1 MMKVT
6 LNVNGQEKTFSEQ
19 ELVEILETF
28 FQNETGT
35 NRENATEMLVKTPTE
50 GEWFEVN
57 IQTINQELFKDKRAD
72 RDQEK
77 TRQLILEAFEEV
89 KKDPEKYGR
98 KFRTMMPKKT
108 WNVLTVDGL
117 KLLARTFDGN
127 MADWVEQSLEWA
139 QRIDNGESWENVCN
153 EPDTANWYRLI
164 IWKDGHT
171 KKVGGSLNKLLLEES
186 IRDLVEAI
194 AGSVKQALKDAGLT
208 NGSPASLTSHVF
220 YTTLIELNDTVP
232 LVVRR

>member
-35 NRENATEMLVKTPTE
+35 NREKATEMLVKTPTE

-57 IQTINQELFKDKRAD
+57 PQAINQSLFQKERIDEN
-72 RDQEK
+72 QEK

-89 KKDPEKYGR
+89 KKAPEKYGQF
-98 KFRTMMPKKT
+98 KTMMPKKEWSSAT
-108 WNVLTVDGL
+108 IAELQEYAKRIGD
-117 KLLARTFDGN
+117 N
-127 MADWVEQSLEWA
+127 MADWVEQAMEWA
-139 QRIDNGESWENVCN
+139 QCIANGESWENVCN
-153 EPDTANWYRLI
+153 VPDVANWYRLI

-171 KKVGGSLNKLLLEES
+171 KKVGGSLNKLLHEES
-186 IRDLVEAI
+186 IRDLVESI
-194 AGSVKQALKDAGLT
+194 AESVKQALKDAGLT
-208 NGSPASLTSHVF
+208 NGSPASLTSYVF
-220 YTTLIELNDTVP
+220 YTTCFKLDDTVP